1 MVNFLGDVLD
11 YRFVNATQVTLCK
24 SNEWEIGD
32 NNNNKLN

>member
-11 YRFVNATQVTLCK
+11 YRFVIATRVTLCK

-32 NNNNKLN
+32 NKKKLN